1 MTSFHVFSWTRILQ
15 GFNRL
20 PRTSQPAPKRRFL
33 LKHFSTFSNWMLV
46 HYNAWSSTSWA
57 LFPRRRWPPA
67 ARCLWSPA
75 LVRLTKTRRTTSPQ
89 KAFESLA
96 FKSPPQTFRRK
107 PCQILVSLFPLC
119 RHLCQPLENKP
130 FSIASVYIFAQEIF
144 FKLSHVAL
152 NIQMKKAELCFC
164 PKLPKPLNRSFCVF
178 SWTASRCVLHHSRPG
193 AGL

>member
-1 MTSFHVFSWTRILQ
+1 MFSAGRGFSWGSINFLV
-15 GFNRL
+15 
-20 PRTSQPAPKRRFL
+20 PVSQHRRGGSYL
-33 LKHFSTFSNWMLV
+33 NTFSNCMLV

-67 ARCLWSPA
+67 AWCLWSPA
-75 LVRLTKTRRTTSPQ
+75 LVRLTKTTRTTSPQ
-89 KAFESLA
+89 KAFESVA
-96 FKSPPQTFRRK
+96 FKPPQK